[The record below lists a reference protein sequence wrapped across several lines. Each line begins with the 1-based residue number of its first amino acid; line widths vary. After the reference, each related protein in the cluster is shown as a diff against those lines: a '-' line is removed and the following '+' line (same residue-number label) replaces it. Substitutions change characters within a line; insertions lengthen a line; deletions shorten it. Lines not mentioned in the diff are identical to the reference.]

1 MVQSIATIAIYNLN
15 NTRVCRYR
23 QDYFL
28 LIYVHSSSMASPVK
42 LSQSNYEVNQILQNL
57 NSDQR
62 KAIRKVL
69 TAQDYALILGCPGAG
84 KTHTIACLVRALV
97 SLGKSVLLTSYT
109 HSAVDNILLK
119 LLQVCTVLFDVGE
132 KCCFPP
138 IVTLD
143 Q

>member
-1 MVQSIATIAIYNLN
+1 MTSPLKSSQNNNELN
-15 NTRVCRYR
+15 
-23 QDYFL
+23 
-28 LIYVHSSSMASPVK
+28 
-42 LSQSNYEVNQILQNL
+42 EILQDL

-62 KAIRKVL
+62 KAIRKVI

-119 LLQVCTVLFDVGE
+119 LVQVLYESPFQHIQKRYRLVASCHFYQLVASCQQGAPNVS
-132 KCCFPP
+132 
-138 IVTLD
+138 I
-143 Q
+143 

>member
-1 MVQSIATIAIYNLN
+1 MTSPIKSS
-15 NTRVCRYR
+15 
-23 QDYFL
+23 QDNSEL
-28 LIYVHSSSMASPVK
+28 
-42 LSQSNYEVNQILQNL
+42 NQILQDL
-57 NSDQR
+57 NCDQR

-119 LLQVCTVLFDVGE
+119 LKQVQHDFL
-132 KCCFPP
+132 
-138 IVTLD
+138 L
-143 Q
+143 

>member
-1 MVQSIATIAIYNLN
+1 MYLVNHYLPLHHVINALVIIH
-15 NTRVCRYR
+15 C
-23 QDYFL
+23 
-28 LIYVHSSSMASPVK
+28 SSMTSPVK
-42 LSQSNYEVNQILQNL
+42 SSQDTYELTQILQDL

-119 LLQVCTVLFDVGE
+119 LTQVQYDFRLLRRF
-132 KCCFPP
+132 
-138 IVTLD
+138 LRHH
-143 Q
+143 